1 MPFYVFLEK
10 TAVTTT
16 AARGGETKM
25 VTFLLIS
32 RHTAADCPAH
42 NEKSR
47 KSMAE
52 YMSKAAE
59 LMAKHGVKMVG
70 SWVVHPEHLG
80 VQVFEAPSYEA
91 MYAYGMEPE
100 VMAMNVWHTMEI
112 KVATT
117 LEETW
122 KMVQAQ

>member
-1 MPFYVFLEK
+1 
-10 TAVTTT
+10 
-16 AARGGETKM
+16 M
-25 VTFLLIS
+25 VTCLLVW

-52 YMSKAAE
+52 FMSKAAE
-59 LMAKHGVKMVG
+59 LDAKHGVKVVG
-70 SWVVHPEHLG
+70 SWVVHSEHLM
-80 VQVFEAPSYEA
+80 VQVCEAPSFEA
-91 MYAYGMEPE
+91 MQAFSMEPE
-100 VMAMNVWHTMEI
+100 SMSLMNWSTMEL
-112 KVATT
+112 KAAMT